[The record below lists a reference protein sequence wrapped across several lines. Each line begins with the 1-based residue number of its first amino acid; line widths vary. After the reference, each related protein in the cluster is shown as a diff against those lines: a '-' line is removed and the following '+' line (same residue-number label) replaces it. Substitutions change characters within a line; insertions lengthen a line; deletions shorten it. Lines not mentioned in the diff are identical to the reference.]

1 MKLSRYPRPCPVE
14 RAAYP
19 PQSARYYL
27 HRPRAHRDA
36 KEPDWLKEQ
45 MGYTDHGQPGELFH
59 LGDDLGEK
67 SNLYADEP
75 GLVEEFTELL
85 AEAKQI
91 TAR

>member
-1 MKLSRYPRPCPVE
+1 
-14 RAAYP
+14 
-19 PQSARYYL
+19 
-27 HRPRAHRDA
+27 
-36 KEPDWLKEQ
+36 

-67 SNLYADEP
+67 SNLYADQP